1 MIEWLQAI
9 IDNVIVVKVTRITFL
24 ILIAILAR
32 WVAHKLI
39 NRAVEQ
45 SIRRPVKSRAA
56 VALENASGLPAERRA
71 QRLRALGS
79 LASSIVTVLIL
90 IIALVATLS
99 ELGFNV
105 TTLVAGTSVVAAA
118 VAFGT
123 QSIVK
128 DLVSGVFLLLEDEFG
143 IGDYVDMQLASGTVE
158 DIGLRVT
165 QLRADDGTIWYV
177 RNGEVLRLA
186 NYSKGGPSRPATSYQ
201 HMNVRLLDP
210 EPAEPDGEDAEK

>member
-1 MIEWLQAI
+1 MTEWLQMI
-9 IDNVIVVKVTRITFL
+9 IDNVIVVKATRITFL
-24 ILIAILAR
+24 ILIAIMAR

-45 SIRRPVKSRAA
+45 SIRRPVKLRAA

-79 LASSIVTVLIL
+79 LASSIITVLIL
-90 IIALVATLS
+90 IITLVAALS

-143 IGDYVDMQLASGTVE
+143 VGDYVDMQLASGTVE

-186 NYSKGGPSRPATSYQ
+186 NYSKGGPARPATTFQ
-201 HMNVRLLDP
+201 HMNVRLMDP
-210 EPAEPDGEDAEK
+210 DSTEPDGGDAEK